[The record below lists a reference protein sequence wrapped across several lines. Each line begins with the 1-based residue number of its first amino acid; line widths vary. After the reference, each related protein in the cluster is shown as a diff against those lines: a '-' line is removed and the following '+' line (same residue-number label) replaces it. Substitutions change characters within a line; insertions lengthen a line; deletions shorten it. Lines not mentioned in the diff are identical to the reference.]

1 MITLIFTICILT
13 VNTVLGKKHST
24 EFAVLERLDK
34 TIKHMNSG
42 DVPISIFLD
51 HSKAFDTLNQ

>member
-1 MITLIFTICILT
+1 MITLIFTICTLT

-24 EFAVLERLDK
+24 EFAVLELLDK

-42 DVPISIFLD
+42 DVPI
-51 HSKAFDTLNQ
+51 